1 MHPTIRRIRR
11 HEQRSGFFAPR
22 DRRDLRPFLFSIALP
37 FSKSRRLLTPGLKSK
52 PMYNKGKLDPRPLA
66 ASQSYIPF
74 FLAATAYPHALCTGL
89 QSPAAIFLR
98 EKPAFETPEVRRE
111 LLTRSGRS
119 STNFT
124 LPLGNV
130 RVTEALYQRPQ
141 AHRAPHEPCFSRFAR
156 QPQQPVVQALRKI

>member
-1 MHPTIRRIRR
+1 MILLRFVSPFGPSWSQAIAPDNTSNSAARATLRVFRASTIDEI
-11 HEQRSGFFAPR
+11 SDPFFS
-22 DRRDLRPFLFSIALP
+22 SIALP
-37 FSKSRRLLTPGLKSK
+37 FSKSRRPLTPGLKSK

-66 ASQSYIPF
+66 ASQSYVPF

-111 LLTRSGRS
+111 LLTRSGRY

-124 LPLGNV
+124 LPLGNA

-141 AHRAPHEPCFSRFAR
+141 AHSRST
-156 QPQQPVVQALRKI
+156 